1 MCITLQVSKG
11 FIGAIVGVA
20 MAYCLIKIVN
30 TPSKKEEKHDDVRVD
45 IPDYRDFVRNGSVEE

>member
-11 FIGAIVGVA
+11 FVGAIVGVA

-30 TPSKKEEKHDDVRVD
+30 TPTKKEEKHDDAGFD
-45 IPDYRDFVRNGSVEE
+45 IPDYRSFVRNGSVEE